1 MFTYFNAFISGLN
14 SRNEILIQPATLV
27 DLPDLARIHNE
38 GFARGWSDGELE
50 KMVNNEN
57 YSCLVAHFSRYS
69 SKRPSGFVLIR
80 TIKDEAEIITIAT
93 RSSARRRG
101 LASELMR
108 AAIRQLEFDRAKS
121 LFLEVDEANEAA
133 VSLYRRFG
141 FKKIGEREGYY
152 AASGDVGHKKS
163 TALVMQLELG

>member
-1 MFTYFNAFISGLN
+1 MLTYFNAFLSGLN
-14 SRNEILIQPATLV
+14 SRNEILIQPATIV

-38 GFARGWSDGELE
+38 GFARGWSDGDLE
-50 KMVNNEN
+50 KMINNEN
-57 YSCLVAHFSRYS
+57 YSCLVAHFSRYAK
-69 SKRPSGFVLIR
+69 KRPSGFVLVR
-80 TIKDEAEIITIAT
+80 TIRDEAEIITIAT

-108 AAIRQLEFDRAKS
+108 TAIRQLEYDRAKS

-133 VSLYRRFG
+133 INLYKRLG
-141 FKKIGEREGYY
+141 FKKISEREGYY
-152 AASGDVGHKKS
+152 SASGDGGHKKS